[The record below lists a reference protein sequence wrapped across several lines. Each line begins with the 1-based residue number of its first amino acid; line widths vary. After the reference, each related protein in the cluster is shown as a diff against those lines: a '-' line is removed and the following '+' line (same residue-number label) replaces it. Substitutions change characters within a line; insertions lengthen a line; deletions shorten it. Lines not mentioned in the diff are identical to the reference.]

1 MNIWLKSWD
10 LLTMEKLGFIPPLDE
25 CSLYN
30 SYSYHFFLGV
40 QCLALFWSPSQIHPE
55 WSHPLL
61 SSCGNKP
68 PLCETQLPGGIHRTC
83 QKDRPEGKLH
93 SPGTH
98 CWLKWERA
106 TLQSHCL
113 VPQKHT
119 ATKREANN
127 INGLHAQLLPN
138 ADHLPVPWAP
148 FEHDLQC
155 FSSDTFLCLPRHCP
169 TGDSVLSV
177 PGNSGSR
184 SPGSSYHHPSLG
196 FMVFSPLPC
205 AAWEVLLTMPAVCT
219 PNSYCPL

>member
-61 SSCGNKP
+61 SSCGNTP

-106 TLQSHCL
+106 TSQSHCL

-155 FSSDTFLCLPRHCP
+155 FSSDTFLCLPRHRP
-169 TGDSVLSV
+169 TRWQCLVCARKLRVQVTRVQLPPPQSGIHGLLS
-177 PGNSGSR
+177 SALC
-184 SPGSSYHHPSLG
+184 SLG
-196 FMVFSPLPC
+196 SPPDDACGLH
-205 AAWEVLLTMPAVCT
+205 
-219 PNSYCPL
+219 S